1 MDAPEATHAQIP
13 ESPSLNTPFLSPDHH
28 PEASSSRL
36 HRYVIPDL
44 DPSPTDSYRTHPS
57 YPTQQHTP
65 RFLTSPTP
73 ATLLPLL
80 EAEAK
85 STSSPHG
92 KGNTLRTALI
102 LRHAIRWGVDHGEVD
117 LIAWLAGLTGSWV
130 GSRPWLSDMN
140 TDGQA
145 NILDEE
151 VGVMEDEDGWGLAGM
166 AIQYSCGRQDKEEGV
181 RTIVGRWGLK
191 IGPREGCDRSE

>member
-1 MDAPEATHAQIP
+1 
-13 ESPSLNTPFLSPDHH
+13 
-28 PEASSSRL
+28 
-36 HRYVIPDL
+36 V
-44 DPSPTDSYRTHPS
+44 
-57 YPTQQHTP
+57 
-65 RFLTSPTP
+65 
-73 ATLLPLL
+73 
-80 EAEAK
+80 
-85 STSSPHG
+85 
-92 KGNTLRTALI
+92 
-102 LRHAIRWGVDHGEVD
+102 V
-117 LIAWLAGLTGSWV
+117 
-130 GSRPWLSDMN
+130 SDMN